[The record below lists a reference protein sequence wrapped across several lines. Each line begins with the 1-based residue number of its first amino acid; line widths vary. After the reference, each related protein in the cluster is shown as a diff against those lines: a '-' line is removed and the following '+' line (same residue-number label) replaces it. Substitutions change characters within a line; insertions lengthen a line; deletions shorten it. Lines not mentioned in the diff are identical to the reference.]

1 MTAMMLLTANTM
13 HRPDHGYYSLDS
25 QLIDVGMK
33 TVDRM
38 AEGSKSDA
46 LEAFKVTFVELRRDA
61 WRRHRAAI
69 TMVNSSEFYT
79 EFMIG
84 ERGFGTSA

>member
-1 MTAMMLLTANTM
+1 MTAMMLLIANTM

-38 AEGSKSDA
+38 ADGRRNDV
-46 LEAFKVTFVELRRDA
+46 LEVFRVTFVELRRDA
-61 WRRHRAAI
+61 WRRHKAAT
-69 TMVNSSEFYT
+69 TMVNSSEFHT

-84 ERGFGTSA
+84 ERGLGTSA